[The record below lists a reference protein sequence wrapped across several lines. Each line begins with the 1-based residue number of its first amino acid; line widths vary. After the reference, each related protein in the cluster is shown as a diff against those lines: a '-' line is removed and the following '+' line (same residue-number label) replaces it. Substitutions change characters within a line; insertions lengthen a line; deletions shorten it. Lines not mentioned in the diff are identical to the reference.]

1 MKNQKHTEHFD
12 SCKMDNEVIK
22 YLSKYI
28 SLSEELIDII
38 EENIVTKSFKKGTI
52 LLKEGHFSNEC
63 YFILKG
69 CIRSYFI
76 KDGEEITT
84 DFYTEEQSVT
94 PACYGQQIPSTHYL
108 ECIEDTVVCLG
119 TVELENEAF
128 EKYPQLESVC
138 RILGEKMMAE
148 FQTSFINYKISSPEE
163 RYLQLL
169 KNRPELV
176 QRVPQYQLASYLGIT
191 PESLSRIRKRLVK
204 K

>member
-1 MKNQKHTEHFD
+1 ME
-12 SCKMDNEVIK
+12 NEIIK
-22 YLSKYI
+22 YLSKYMPI
-28 SLSEELIDII
+28 SKEWEEAII
-38 EENIVTKSFKKGTI
+38 EYNLLRSYKKGTI
-52 LLKEGHFSNEC
+52 LLKEGQIANEC
-63 YFILKG
+63 FFVLKG
-69 CIRSYFI
+69 CIRSYYI
-76 KDGEEITT
+76 REGNEMTT
-84 DFYTEEQSVT
+84 DFFTE
-94 PACYGQQIPSTHYL
+94 GQVANPSAFGTGKPSAYYL